1 MLCRTARLSNLS
13 EKKSD
18 NHSTA
23 VFSLPKRAREISSN
37 VIGNKSS
44 DRELIFTFWYSGKR
58 F

>member
-1 MLCRTARLSNLS
+1 MSQLLQLPHGN
-13 EKKSD
+13 KKSD

-23 VFSLPKRAREISSN
+23 VFSLPTRAREISSN

-44 DRELIFTFWYSGKR
+44 DRELIFAFWYSGKR